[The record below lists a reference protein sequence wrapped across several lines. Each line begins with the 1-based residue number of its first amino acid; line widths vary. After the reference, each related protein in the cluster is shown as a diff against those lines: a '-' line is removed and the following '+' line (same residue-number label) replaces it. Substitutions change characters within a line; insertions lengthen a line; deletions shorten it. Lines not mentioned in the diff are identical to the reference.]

1 MRDVFIYDHVRTPRG
16 RGKSDGSLHEVPP
29 VRLAT
34 QVLAALK
41 ARNNL
46 PGDGIDE
53 VILGCV
59 TPAGEQGATLQRIA
73 PLLAGFDD
81 SVPGLQ
87 LNRACAAAAR
97 RSAPVGFVGSASR
110 CSGIE
115 TSMPW
120 R

>member
-1 MRDVFIYDHVRTPRG
+1 MRDIFIYDHVRTPRG

-59 TPAGEQGATLQRIA
+59 TPAGEQGATPAADR
-73 PLLAGFDD
+73 PVAGG
-81 SVPGLQ
+81 V
-87 LNRACAAAAR
+87 R
-97 RSAPVGFVGSASR
+97 
-110 CSGIE
+110 
-115 TSMPW
+115 
-120 R
+120 